1 MGEPVSEDELAVLD
15 PDFEIVAA
23 PDGIEGRAG
32 YTPYEF
38 IDFTDIN
45 LKHEVVTRVD
55 KPISEVYALWED
67 RLNWPSWFTMIE
79 EVGFQEGEE
88 DLCALNMWY
97 RWAMTPWLQLYVA
110 LRRTQAEKNKY
121 ILEEPVDGAPLV
133 AAVLF
138 QEDDGRGGTLVTLRI
153 SYLLPRVLAEYAGQI
168 AVYGDVDRKLQGCM
182 ARMKEVVE
190 EADCVA
196 AAAEGAA
203 AMAQI
208 RADLPEH
215 TQQQL
220 GYEAQWEAEKQR
232 WAAEQQQRQAAA
244 AVAQSEAAAAAPPA
258 QAEAPA
264 GVAAEPEPA
273 AKPKRTPRR
282 ASSKEATVASGKAR
296 RAKGSRAAQSA
307 DGA

>member
-1 MGEPVSEDELAVLD
+1 MCVETRARY
-15 PDFEIVAA
+15 A
-23 PDGIEGRAG
+23 PPPPPPPASPSVRPGR
-32 YTPYEF
+32 P
-38 IDFTDIN
+38 
-45 LKHEVVTRVD
+45 
-55 KPISEVYALWED
+55 
-67 RLNWPSWFTMIE
+67 
-79 EVGFQEGEE
+79 
-88 DLCALNMWY
+88 
-97 RWAMTPWLQLYVA
+97 
-110 LRRTQAEKNKY
+110 
-121 ILEEPVDGAPLV
+121 
-133 AAVLF
+133 
-138 QEDDGRGGTLVTLRI
+138 
-153 SYLLPRVLAEYAGQI
+153 
-168 AVYGDVDRKLQGCM
+168 
-182 ARMKEVVE
+182 
-190 EADCVA
+190 
-196 AAAEGAA
+196 
-203 AMAQI
+203 
-208 RADLPEH
+208 ADLPEH